1 MNFRERIIFKAG
13 ELVYPGFGAAAGAFG
28 GGRTAPLEKLN
39 ALLAHARKNLPEFD
53 AACFAAG
60 IGSSGLASLDEL
72 GRLPRLGREDLAGKK
87 NLLKD
92 GRPLARLESGGTGR
106 SGKVETALDL
116 RGVVKRYAD
125 LLSVLRTAGWRMGEK
140 TAAFHPVEYGYF
152 NNLGK
157 MLGSG
162 AFAKIF
168 FEFFQQYILY
178 GLFHNRK
185 NIYYDGGIFRDP
197 GGARALLERTL
208 KEDPAVIITRPDA
221 LMAVLK
227 SLRGRPAPA
236 FGRLKAV
243 LTVGTALGET
253 VRKEAGEKFGA
264 AVYNMYA
271 STELGY
277 VALNCQR
284 SEGLLH
290 VNEADYLVETD
301 GEKGVTATDFNN
313 LLMPMLR
320 YGTGDIGE
328 LSAGVCAC
336 GRSGLLLK
344 VLGRKDKF
352 IEDAS
357 GVRLYETDVIDR
369 TFPAD
374 LPLFQFLTGAD
385 GKKEL
390 LFCGGSG
397 GGDEAAAA
405 EIAAR
410 LGLKK
415 DAFSFRKADSFK
427 MPASGKFCFLP

>member
-1 MNFRERIIFKAG
+1 MNFREKIIFKAG
-13 ELVYPGFGAAAGAFG
+13 ELVYPGFGAAAGTFC

-39 ALLAHARKNLPEFD
+39 ALLAHARGHLPAYD
-53 AACFAAG
+53 AVCSAAG
-60 IGSSGLASLDEL
+60 IGSSGLASMDDL
-72 GRLPRLGREDLAGKK
+72 GRLPRLGREDLAEKK
-87 NLLKD
+87 NLLRG
-92 GRPLARLESGGTGR
+92 GRSLARLESGGTGR
-106 SGKVETALDL
+106 SGKVETELDL
-116 RGVVKRYAD
+116 RCVVKRYAD
-125 LLSVLRTAGWRMGEK
+125 LLSVLKTAGWSMGEK
-140 TAAFHPVEYGYF
+140 TAAFHPAEYGYF

-157 MLGSG
+157 MMGNR
-162 AFAKIF
+162 AFAKII
-168 FEFFQQYILY
+168 FEFFQQYVLY
-178 GLFHNRK
+178 GLFHSRK

-197 GGARALLERTL
+197 EAARSLLEQALR
-208 KEDPAVIITRPDA
+208 ENPAVIITRPDA

-227 SLRGRPAPA
+227 SLRGRPAPD
-236 FGRLKAV
+236 FKRLKAV

-253 VRKEAGEKFGA
+253 VRKEAREKFGA
-264 AVYNMYA
+264 EVYNMYA

-277 VALNCQR
+277 VALSCPR

-290 VNEADYLVETD
+290 VNEADYLVEID

-328 LSAGVCAC
+328 LSFGACAC
-336 GRSGLLLK
+336 GRPGLMLK

-352 IEDAS
+352 IDDGS
-357 GVRLYETDVIDR
+357 GGLLYETDVIDR

-374 LPLFQFLTGAD
+374 LPLFQLLTGAD

-390 LFCGGSG
+390 LFCGGSA

-405 EIAAR
+405 DIAAR

-415 DAFSFRKADSFK
+415 GAFSFRRADSFR